1 MQLPNTTSVN
11 KSVIEAARAL
21 PRGMLRELN
30 GMLHEGKVAMA
41 SGITRKGLGGSS

>member
-1 MQLPNTTSVN
+1 M
-11 KSVIEAARAL
+11 AL

-41 SGITRKGLGGSS
+41 SGITRKGLGGSSREGEETEDEDFSN